1 MNLRARDPRDP
12 LACTHKVPGPGVT
25 VSRRPAPLK
34 AAAAARGLTLT
45 EVAEATGYSAGTV
58 GQVSRGT
65 VEPWPEFRRRMTD
78 LFGRDV
84 FAEVDQ

>member
-1 MNLRARDPRDP
+1 M
-12 LACTHKVPGPGVT
+12 
-25 VSRRPAPLK
+25 SRRPSPLK

-45 EVAEATGYSAGTV
+45 DVAAKTGYSAGTV

-65 VEPWPEFRRRMTD
+65 VEPWPEFRRRMID

-84 FAEVDQ
+84 FDEGDQ